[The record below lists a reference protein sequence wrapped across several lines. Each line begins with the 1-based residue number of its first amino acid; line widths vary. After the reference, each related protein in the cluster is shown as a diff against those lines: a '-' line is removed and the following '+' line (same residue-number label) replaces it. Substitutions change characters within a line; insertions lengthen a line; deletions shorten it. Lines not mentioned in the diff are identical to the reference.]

1 MASGHPAHA
10 DPLIAALHQSGRYP
24 GAVGAVS
31 LLETHISWVLL
42 AGEFAYKIKKPVN
55 FGFLDF
61 STLEARRTFCE
72 AELRLNRRTAPD
84 VYLDVLPI
92 AGTRTAP
99 IIDGRGE
106 PIEYLLRMRR
116 FPQEAIFDSMV
127 KKGSLRRVHME
138 QLAARI
144 AAFHLSLHATGN
156 EASYGTSEQ
165 VRADAMQNFAQL
177 RELGVHGESADLLG
191 ELAEWTEAEHARL
204 APAFEF
210 RQHAGFVRECHGD
223 LHLRNIVMID
233 DKPVPFDCIE
243 FSDVFR
249 WIDVINEVA
258 FLVMD
263 LMEHR
268 QRGLAFVFLN
278 AYLEATGDY
287 SGVEMLR
294 FYIVYRAIVRAK
306 IARMRMAQTGVKE
319 GAEYHA
325 YLELAHE
332 AAGLAKESDSGG
344 ALVLMHGLSGSGKST
359 LARELA
365 GMFHALRLRSD
376 VERKR
381 LHGLAPL
388 ARSDADDIAW
398 LYGKEA
404 TARTYDRLA
413 SLALPLLREGYPVI
427 IDAAFLDRRERLRF
441 RDLAHELEV
450 PFAIVACTAP
460 ESLLRERV
468 AARAKKGGDASDAG
482 LRVLELQL
490 SRTMPPGDDESEAF
504 LYVDAAALANGAP
517 GKLVILLHNRLG
529 LDAEPLPKGKHDAL

>member
-10 DPLIAALHQSGRYP
+10 DPLIAALHQPARYP
-24 GAVGAVS
+24 GVVGAVS

-92 AGTRTAP
+92 AGTRSAP
-99 IIDGRGE
+99 IIGGPGE
-106 PIEYLLRMRR
+106 PIEYLLRMHR

-127 KKGSLRRVHME
+127 KKGSLRRAHME

-243 FSDVFR
+243 FSDTLR

-268 QRGLAFVFLN
+268 KRGLAFVFLN

-287 SGVEMLR
+287 AGVELLR
-294 FYIVYRAIVRAK
+294 FYVVYRAMVRAK
-306 IARMRMAQTGVKE
+306 IARMRMAQTGAKDS
-319 GAEYHA
+319 AEYHA

-332 AAGLAKESDSGG
+332 AAGLAKGSAPDG

-365 GMFHALRLRSD
+365 GTFHALRLRSD

-381 LHGLAPL
+381 LHKLAPL
-388 ARSDADDIAW
+388 SRTGAEDDAG

-404 TARTYDRLA
+404 NELTYDRLA
-413 SLALPLLREGYPVI
+413 DLARLLLSEGYPVI
-427 IDAAFLDRRERLRF
+427 VDAAFLDRRERLCF
-441 RDLAHELEV
+441 RELSRELKV
-450 PFAIVACTAP
+450 PFAVVSCTEP
-460 ESLLRERV
+460 DSLLRERV
-468 AARAKKGGDASDAG
+468 SRRAEQGGDASDAG

-490 SRTMPPGDDESEAF
+490 SRTIPPGDDESWEF

-517 GKLVILLHNRLG
+517 GKLVNLLHDRLG
-529 LDAEPLPKGKHDAL
+529 LTADPLPKS

>member
-10 DPLIAALHQSGRYP
+10 DTLIAALHQPGRYP

-61 STLEARRTFCE
+61 STLEARRIFCE

-92 AGTRTAP
+92 AGTRSAP
-99 IIDGRGE
+99 IIGGPGE
-106 PIEYLLRMRR
+106 PIEYLLRMHR

-127 KKGSLRRVHME
+127 KKGSLRRAHMD

-144 AAFHLSLHATGN
+144 AAFHQSLHATGN
-156 EASYGTSEQ
+156 EAGYGTSEQ

-177 RELGVHGESADLLG
+177 RELGVHGESEDLLD
-191 ELAEWTEAEHARL
+191 ELAQWTEAAHERL

-210 RQHAGFVRECHGD
+210 RKHAGFVRECHGD
-223 LHLRNIVMID
+223 LHLRNIVMIGNE
-233 DKPVPFDCIE
+233 PVPFDCIE
-243 FSDVFR
+243 FSGTLR

-287 SGVEMLR
+287 AGVEMLR
-294 FYIVYRAIVRAK
+294 FYIVYRAMVRAK

-319 GAEYHA
+319 DAEYHA

-332 AAGLAKESDSGG
+332 AAGLANESDPGG
-344 ALVLMHGLSGSGKST
+344 ALLLMHGLSGSGKST

-381 LHGLAPL
+381 MHSLAPL
-388 ARSDADDIAW
+388 ARAGAEDDAG

-404 TARTYDRLA
+404 NARTYDRLA
-413 SLALPLLREGYPVI
+413 YLARPLLREGYPVI

-441 RDLAHELEV
+441 RDLSRELGV
-450 PFAIVACTAP
+450 PFVIVSCTAP

-468 AARAKKGGDASDAG
+468 AARAEQGSDASDAG

-490 SRTMPPGDDESEAF
+490 SRTMPPGDDESGAF
-504 LYVDAAALANGAP
+504 LYVDAAALTSGVP
-517 GKLVILLHNRLG
+517 GKLVNLLQDRLG
-529 LDAEPLPKGKHDAL
+529 LTVDPLPKS